1 MYIPNIL
8 EYTCKLFFNKMREI
22 FRLRR
27 IWISKDLLTA
37 SEDCQRFRKTSE
49 DCRRF
54 PMTSEDFPT
63 TSEDNQWWQERC
75 STTSKQGQQQFPKDF
90 QPILSI
96 IKKYQRCSDFSN
108 AKKTIELFNQF
119 LINYTRFCQLGV
131 RNKSEC
137 MRSHFRSPS
146 VRLAHDVWD
155 LAGTMY
161 KQTLLLSSIHG

>member
-1 MYIPNIL
+1 MR
-8 EYTCKLFFNKMREI
+8 FFVFAESEFPKI
-22 FRLRR
+22 YWRLLKIAKDFGRLPK
-27 IWISKDLLTA
+27 IAEDSQWLLKISRQLPKITNG
-37 SEDCQRFRKTSE
+37 E
-49 DCRRF
+49 
-54 PMTSEDFPT
+54 
-63 TSEDNQWWQERC
+63 ERC